1 MSIRSRIL
9 DAAVRVADRLE
20 DASILRTVEGL
31 CDAAITGRI
40 DAIGRM
46 EPSGAFDYALGCAGI
61 AASLTLRL
69 AAKRL
74 GRPSFSPLM
83 AWAQGLD
90 DDDLRDGSTMGDA

>member
-9 DAAVRVADRLE
+9 DAAVTLADRLE
-20 DASILRTVEGL
+20 DASALRAIGGL

-40 DAIGRM
+40 DAVGRM
-46 EPSGAFDYALGCAGI
+46 EPKGAFDYALGCTGI
-61 AASLTLRL
+61 AAALAIRL
-69 AAKRL
+69 AAKGL

-90 DDDLRDGSTMGDA
+90 DDDLRDGSPMGDA